1 MARSGPANDHH
12 PSRRKSN
19 IGDDL
24 FSAHGLTMVISALVS
39 FFAVVF
45 AYGLLTI
52 EDLDTSSDSITGLN
66 NPLLS

>member
-1 MARSGPANDHH
+1 MARHGPDNDHH

-24 FSAHGLTMVISALVS
+24 FSAHGLTMVISVLVS
-39 FFAVVF
+39 FFAVF

-52 EDLDTSSDSITGLN
+52 EDLDTSSDSINGLN
-66 NPLLS
+66 SPLLS